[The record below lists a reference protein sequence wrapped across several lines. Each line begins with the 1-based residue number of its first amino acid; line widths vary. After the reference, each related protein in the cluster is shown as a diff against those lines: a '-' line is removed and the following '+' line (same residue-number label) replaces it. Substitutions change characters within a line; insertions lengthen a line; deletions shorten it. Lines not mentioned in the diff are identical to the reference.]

1 MKRNILM
8 IMIITLAVI
17 RCAEPEKN
25 LADGVSFP
33 DPQSFSS
40 VIGGEKVGLFTLEND
55 SGMRVDF
62 TNHGGR
68 IVSILVPDK
77 NGVFDD
83 VVTGYHSLKE
93 YLVTSQPY
101 FGSLIGRYGNRIAN
115 GRLSIGNQE
124 YQLAINNGPNHLHG
138 GPGGFHN
145 VVWETDPLADNSL
158 RLSYLSPDGE
168 ENYPGNLKVTVTYS
182 LTNANELIIEYEAV
196 TDTPT
201 VVNLTNH
208 AFYNLAGEGDRP
220 IHEHLLML
228 NADHYT
234 PVDQNLIPTG
244 EIAPVADTPF
254 DFTVLTAIG
263 ERIDADHP
271 QLIIGNGYDH
281 NYVLNKNGE
290 TSDEPQLAA
299 TVIEPNSGR
308 RMDVYTTE
316 PGIQFYSGNFLDG
329 SETGKRGEPYTFR
342 SSFCLETQHFPDS
355 PNQPNFPSTLLMP
368 GQTYRQVTK
377 MVFGV
382 EKD

>member
-1 MKRNILM
+1 MKKNMLL
-8 IMIITLAVI
+8 IIIALVAI
-17 RCAEPEKN
+17 RCTAPVKN
-25 LADGVSFP
+25 LADGVRFP

-40 VIGGEKVGLFTLEND
+40 VVDDKKVGLFTLENE
-55 SGMRVDF
+55 SGMRVDI

-68 IVSILVPDK
+68 IVSLLVPDK

-83 VVTGYHSLKE
+83 VVTGYHSLDE
-93 YLVTSQPY
+93 YLVTNEPY

-115 GRLSIGNQE
+115 GQFSIGNKV
-124 YQLAINNGPNHLHG
+124 YQLAINNEPNHLHG

-145 VVWETDPLADNSL
+145 VVWETNPLADNSL
-158 RLSYLSPDGE
+158 KLSYLSPDGE

-208 AFYNLAGEGDRP
+208 AFYNLAGEGNRP
-220 IHEHLLML
+220 IHDHLLII

-244 EIAPVADTPF
+244 EIAPVAGTPF
-254 DFTVLTAIG
+254 DFTTRRAIG
-263 ERIDADHP
+263 ERIEEDHP
-271 QLIIGNGYDH
+271 QIVFGNGYDH
-281 NYVLNKNGE
+281 NYVLNKNME
-290 TSDEPQLAA
+290 TPDKPQLAA
-299 TVIEPNSGR
+299 TVIEPGSGR

-329 SETGKRGEPYTFR
+329 SETGKRGEIYNFR
-342 SSFCLETQHFPDS
+342 TSFCLETQHFPDS
-355 PNQPNFPSTLLMP
+355 PNQPNFPSTLLLP
-368 GQTYRQVTK
+368 GETYRQVTK
-377 MVFGV
+377 MVFSV
-382 EKD
+382 EDE